1 MTIFINN
8 LPSQVSQADLMEL
21 FAKYGAIRHIFY
33 PTDWRSGQGLG
44 FAFVEMSIKA
54 HEETVKLDMNSF
66 QWMGNQLHI
75 REVSSATTQN
85 SQLRY
90 LY

>member
-8 LPSQVSQADLMEL
+8 LPYQVTQADLMEL
-21 FAKYGAIRHIFY
+21 FAEYGTIRHIFY

-44 FAFVEMSIKA
+44 FAFIEMSVKVQ
-54 HEETVKLDMNSF
+54 EETAKLDMNGF
-66 QWMGNQLHI
+66 QLMGNQLQI

-85 SQLRY
+85 TQLRY